1 MIHLETLHQS
11 PFRRIDLVRIYL
23 GVPQDQDAFT
33 HRLDYDYICVVV
45 SNPRT
50 RQAEVKGLKGLKVLS
65 EEFPKTTFLDFAEHL
80 YRCLG
85 TVEVRY
91 ERASG
96 KAQRLYRHGPARWR
110 PSTPTTEVDIKMI
123 SA

>member
-23 GVPQDQDAFT
+23 DIPQSQDAFT
-33 HRLDYDYICVVV
+33 QRLDYDYLCAVV

-50 RQAEVKGLKGLKVLS
+50 RQAEVKGLKVLS
-65 EEFPKTTFLDFAEHL
+65 GGFAKTTFLDLGEHL
-80 YRCLG
+80 YQRLG

-96 KAQRLYRHGPARWR
+96 KNLTWHMH
-110 PSTPTTEVDIKMI
+110 TPRQWKVFKRQPPLDITVI